1 MFIQMIFLYQNVAL
15 LFSCGRRWEVHLPF
29 LLDYFNHVVLHQ
41 ISKHHYFVLVSSNH
55 LIPDRSYLDTSSC
68 ISSVK
73 TARKKNNK
81 QTQVFNY
88 LLPLERETQANIY
101 FISNLFFLP
110 LNKLN
115 PKSQS

>member
-15 LFSCGRRWEVHLPF
+15 PFSCERRWEFHLPF

-41 ISKHHYFVLVSSNH
+41 ISKHHHFLLVFSNH

-73 TARKKNNK
+73 TARKKK
-81 QTQVFNY
+81 ST
-88 LLPLERETQANIY
+88 
-101 FISNLFFLP
+101 
-110 LNKLN
+110 NKLRLLIIHY
-115 PKSQS
+115 PWKGKHKLIYILSQIYSFFH